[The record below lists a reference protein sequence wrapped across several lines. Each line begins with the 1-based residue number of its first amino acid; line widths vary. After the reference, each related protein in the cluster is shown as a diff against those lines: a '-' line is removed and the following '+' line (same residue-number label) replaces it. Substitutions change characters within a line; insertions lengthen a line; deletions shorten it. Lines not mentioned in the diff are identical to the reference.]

1 MAKTTGEIRKHSD
14 PGRRPG
20 RGPAQPKG
28 RQVDP
33 AALDV
38 VRDLLGE
45 RPRRRDL
52 LIEHLH
58 LIQDH
63 FGHISA
69 AHLAALADEMRLA
82 QAEVYEVAT
91 FYAHFDVV
99 KETETP
105 PAPLTVRVCDS
116 LTCELMGARALL
128 EDLQADLDPMRVRVV
143 RAPCMGHCDRAP
155 AVEIGHHYVDQATS
169 AEVKAAIEAGETHA
183 ELSAGS
189 DFERYVEGG
198 GYRLVRRY
206 LGLDGQADFDQAV
219 RDLLGALNESGL
231 RGLGGAGFPTG
242 RKWELVRR
250 GPKPRYLAANA
261 DEGEPATFKDRYYLE
276 RDPHRFLE
284 GALIAAWSIEAAAVY
299 IYLRDEYPGI
309 RQVLL
314 HEIQKLEAAGL
325 ASPGYLI
332 LRRGAG
338 AYICGEE
345 SAMLE
350 SIEGKRGLPRHRP
363 PYAAEVGLFGRPTL
377 INNVETLY
385 WIRDIVERGPEW
397 FASQGRHGSK
407 GLRSYSVSGRV
418 KEPGVK
424 LAPAGITANELIH
437 EFCGG
442 MADGH
447 RFKAYLPG
455 GASGGILPASMADI
469 PLDFGQ
475 LEKHGC
481 FVGSHAVVVLS
492 DRDDIRAA
500 ALNLLRF
507 FADESCGQCTPCR
520 VGCEK
525 AVKLMEREVWDQP
538 LLEELCRAMADASIC
553 GLGQAAP
560 NPIRSALR
568 YFSGRWPDGH
578 GQ

>member
-1 MAKTTGEIRKHSD
+1 MAETRGEIRKH
-14 PGRRPG
+14 RHPG
-20 RGPAQPKG
+20 RGQGRASPRPKG
-28 RQVDP
+28 RQADP
-33 AALDV
+33 AALEA
-38 VRDLLGE
+38 VRGLLAD

-58 LIQDH
+58 LVQDH
-63 FGHISA
+63 FGHLSA
-69 AHLAALADEMRLA
+69 AHLAALAEEMRLA
-82 QAEVYEVAT
+82 QTEVYEVAT
-91 FYAHFDVV
+91 FYAHLDVV
-99 KETETP
+99 KEGETP

-116 LTCELMGARALL
+116 LTCELMGARGLMAG
-128 EDLQADLDPMRVRVV
+128 LQAGLDPQQVRVV
-143 RAPCMGHCDRAP
+143 RAPCMGHCDGAP
-155 AVEIGHHYVDQATS
+155 VAEVGHHYVDQATP
-169 AEVKAAIEAGETHA
+169 AKVTRAVEAGHTHA
-183 ELSAGS
+183 DLPNGS

-198 GYRLVRRY
+198 GYRLLRRY
-206 LGLDGQADFDQAV
+206 HGLDAAGYHADQV
-219 RDLLGALNESGL
+219 MLDLLGALNTSGL

-242 RKWELVRR
+242 RKWELVRQQ
-250 GPKPRYLAANA
+250 PKPRYLAVNA
-261 DEGEPATFKDRYYLE
+261 DEGEPGTFKDRYYLE

-284 GALIAAWSIEAAAVY
+284 GALIAAWSIAAEAVY
-299 IYLRDEYPGI
+299 IYLRDEYPGV
-309 RQVLL
+309 REVLL
-314 HEIQKLEAAGL
+314 REIPKIEAAGL
-325 ASPGYLI
+325 APPGYLV

-385 WIRDIVERGPEW
+385 WIREIVERGPEW

-418 KEPGVK
+418 EAPGVK
-424 LAPAGITANELIH
+424 LAPAGITAGELIH

-442 MADGH
+442 MAAGH

-481 FVGSHAVVVLS
+481 FVGSHAIVVLS
-492 DRDDIRAA
+492 DRDDVKAV

-525 AVKLMEREVWDQP
+525 AVKLMEREVWDQA

-560 NPIRSALR
+560 NPIRSVLR
-568 YFSGRWPDGH
+568 FFGGDVRPD
-578 GQ
+578 Q